1 MNASNSN
8 VDARRAGPRRRIFL
22 AVPLARGLHE
32 GVVAAI
38 HGAVGGH
45 DALRWVRPDMLHIT
59 LRFLGGM
66 TAAELNRA
74 IRAAQAAA
82 EPFIPFSVTFAGGG
96 AFPSWRTPRVVWAGV
111 GAGADGLR
119 ALAEALDAAL
129 AKQRFPRE
137 PQRFH
142 PHVTVAR
149 VRAGGPPPDLR
160 PYAGR
165 LTGSE
170 APVIGTQR
178 VDAIVVMESMLH
190 TSGAR
195 YEEVYRA
202 AFRGGP
208 SSHG

>member
-1 MNASNSN
+1 MESSSSN

-22 AVPLARGLHE
+22 AVPLARGLQE
-32 GVVAAI
+32 GVVSAI
-38 HGAVGGH
+38 QEAVGEH
-45 DALRWVRPDMLHIT
+45 DALRWVRPDMLHVT
-59 LRFLGGM
+59 LRFLGGI

-82 EPFIPFSVTFAGGG
+82 DPFDPFPVTFAGGG
-96 AFPSWRTPRVVWAGV
+96 AFPSLRTPRVVWAGV
-111 GAGADGLR
+111 GDGAGSLR

-149 VRAGGPPPDLR
+149 GRAGGPPPDLR

-165 LTGSE
+165 LMGAE

-190 TSGAR
+190 PSGAR
-195 YEEVYRA
+195 YEEIYRA
-202 AFRGGP
+202 AFGGGP
-208 SSHG
+208 SHG